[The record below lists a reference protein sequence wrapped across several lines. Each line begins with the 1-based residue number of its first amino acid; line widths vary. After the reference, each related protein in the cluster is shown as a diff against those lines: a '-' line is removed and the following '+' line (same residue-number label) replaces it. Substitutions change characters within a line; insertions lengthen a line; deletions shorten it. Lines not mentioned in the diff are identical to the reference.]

1 MDGALDVEDADTYY
15 LDVSDASPGEQS
27 LPRLPCACA
36 NIRRAARATTQL
48 YDRALR
54 EAGLNTAQFTLL
66 QTLATAGR
74 VTQGRVGRVLALDST
89 TLSRTLRPLEA
100 KRWIR
105 CEPGKDRR
113 ERQLE
118 LTAAGR
124 AQLDRATPAWERAQR
139 RLRDRIGSGRWEALL
154 SELSALAGAARGA

>member
-1 MDGALDVEDADTYY
+1 MV
-15 LDVSDASPGEQS
+15 
-27 LPRLPCACA
+27 PCACA

-48 YDRALR
+48 YHRGLR

-89 TLSRTLRPLEA
+89 TASRTLRPLAHVYPIGWKHGLEP

-124 AQLDRATPAWERAQR
+124 AQFDRATPAWERAQR
-139 RLRDRIGSGRWEALL
+139 RLKDRLGSERWEALL
-154 SELSALAGAARGA
+154 SELSALAGLARGA